1 MPIPKNKEPGALILR
16 AFLLLVDVNSSKH
29 EEQQVALTG
38 ATIEEED
45 EDQFEAIEIKEE
57 PLFLVEI
64 ESEENSSNSAKPT
77 KRKRKRSKDPS
88 QNEWTCR
95 VGVCRD
101 LELKF
106 DSREVSS
113 QEQGPFLVEHTNESF
128 YLLFL
133 VCCT

>member
-1 MPIPKNKEPGALILR
+1 M
-16 AFLLLVDVNSSKH
+16 
-29 EEQQVALTG
+29 ALTG

-106 DSREVSS
+106 DSREVSLS
-113 QEQGPFLVEHTNESF
+113 RARTVSSGT
-128 YLLFL
+128 Y
-133 VCCT
+133 